1 MNALDDAC
9 SGRMVLRTMLLRKP
23 PEPRRVAS
31 HTSPIP
37 PRARRLDKTY
47 LPSSPPGCSASLC
60 VLITISY
67 SLLSDYDFDAASIVS
82 ETANARH
89 FLRARGLAGHG
100 LHDAGNDA
108 A

>member
-1 MNALDDAC
+1 
-9 SGRMVLRTMLLRKP
+9 
-23 PEPRRVAS
+23 
-31 HTSPIP
+31 
-37 PRARRLDKTY
+37 RARRLDKTY

-108 A
+108 ALELTQSSSYRLHARAGHALIDIHVDLRWRHDRDFDD